1 MRGIV
6 SGIFAWGQHPLYSEG
21 TVADW
26 FGALVLLVIFSFLW
40 KTVVDRI
47 E

>member
-1 MRGIV
+1 MKGLI

-26 FGALVLLVIFSFLW
+26 FAALVLLLIAAFLW

-47 E
+47 D